1 MEKELYTHLQSLPVI
16 KGIIQVGASSGQE
29 VGGFKSFTNNIILCE
44 PLPHL
49 NTMLANSNPDCLVIP
64 YAIGSSDEEEV
75 DFYIASNNGE
85 SSSLKEPINHLTI
98 YPNVKFDKSNKIKV
112 RVRKFKSVVEEFN
125 IDPKQYNVLTID
137 TQGNDLQVIK
147 GFEDLITGFDLVIA
161 EFDNVEL
168 YREGDT
174 SAEMEKYLTALG
186 FVFVEIY
193 GGDYGIKN
201 GSGNIVFKN
210 KKII

>member
-98 YPNVKFDKSNKIKV
+98 YPNVKFDKSNNIKV

-125 IDPKQYNVLTID
+125 IDPKQYNVL
-137 TQGNDLQVIK
+137 K